1 MKKIKILSALIFTL
15 SVFLILLSNSI
26 QSINQEN
33 LNIIKSINEQ
43 KAFTQEIS
51 KNIFYI
57 YKNKDI
63 STQTLDSLV
72 REFVK
77 NNTANVNIQFSK
89 KIVVLWNEFYLKVQK
104 FKDLSK
110 ITTAYSNVILEKLV
124 NDIYITNLKLVIEL
138 DKFLKVKHQAFQKK
152 QKVIKTFYFIFFA
165 LLLTLLIYL
174 FTQLKGIVSFMQKF
188 LNRSKSIIK
197 NSTIKGLKPI
207 EIDSSQNDICEVTNN
222 FNFLLQRIDDSI
234 KNSSI
239 SIEHSYRSIEIVE
252 KHTEEFLELFYE
264 MNDDEQFSKNMTKR
278 EDALI
283 QTLEEL
289 TTSAQKLKNLKID
302 LENFLKSK

>member
-252 KHTEEFLELFYE
+252 KHIEEFLELFYE